1 MAVLGFCAGNTP
13 LVIEMA
19 YESLNID
26 KFDIVKNIEIDIPE
40 SFLSWKDLTI
50 QVFESSQYQ
59 FDDPGF
65 EIHFGVLDPHIKYV
79 LYHYFS
85 KIYGVEKNKYTN
97 IIHPA
102 SYFAGS
108 SVHDNGFMLD
118 PMSMVSTKCKIGF
131 GVTVKRSSSVGHH
144 ANIGDFVSVNP
155 GAVISGNVSIGE
167 GTAIGSGATIIHNIN
182 IGKRSIV
189 GAGSVVTKDIPD
201 GVVAYGNPCKVVRK
215 YERWD
220 KAFETLNKFTDKDFE

>member
-13 LVIEMA
+13 LVLEMA
-19 YESLNID
+19 YETFNID
-26 KFDIVKNIEIDIPE
+26 TFDVVKNVEIDIPE
-40 SFLSWKDLTI
+40 SFLSWNDLNI
-50 QVFESSQYQ
+50 RVFESSQYQ
-59 FDDPGF
+59 FDDSGV
-65 EIHFGVLDPHIKYV
+65 EIYFGVLDPHIKYV

-85 KIYGVEKNKYTN
+85 KIHGVDKDRYTN

-108 SVHDNGFMLD
+108 SLHDNGFMLD
-118 PMSMVSTKCKIGF
+118 PMSMVSTKCEIGF

-167 GTAIGSGATIIHNIN
+167 GTTIGSGATIIHNIN

-201 GVVAYGNPCKVVRK
+201 GVIAYGNPCRVMRK
-215 YERWD
+215 YERWE
-220 KAFETLNKFTDKDFE
+220 KALSTLSSITDENYQ